1 MGTVSKVFNV
11 IFRVGELCSA
21 LIVLGITG
29 HFLWLLGEA
38 DAYADSRIIL
48 AVVTASISTAFSVF
62 TLLPFTFAFLAF
74 PIDFVLF
81 VVWLTT
87 YCLLQ
92 SLTGLNPCGSI
103 WYYDYWGYYWGSYW
117 WSPNV
122 IITGPWD
129 IDWAGC
135 GTWRTVLAFSFISS
149 IVYLASACLGCIVT
163 IKLHEDRKA
172 LRLHHQTL
180 EKSPGQPM
188 FTNGDGAPAPLPPA
202 GPSNPP
208 V

>member
-38 DAYADSRIIL
+38 GAYADSRIIL
-48 AVVTASISTAFSVF
+48 AVVTASVSTAFSVF
-62 TLLPFTFAFLAF
+62 TLLPFTLAFLAF

-92 SLTGLNPCGSI
+92 SASISFDRSLFTTQLGL
-103 WYYDYWGYYWGSYW
+103 
-117 WSPNV
+117 
-122 IITGPWD
+122 
-129 IDWAGC
+129 
-135 GTWRTVLAFSFISS
+135 
-149 IVYLASACLGCIVT
+149 
-163 IKLHEDRKA
+163 
-172 LRLHHQTL
+172 
-180 EKSPGQPM
+180 
-188 FTNGDGAPAPLPPA
+188 
-202 GPSNPP
+202 
-208 V
+208 

>member
-1 MGTVSKVFNV
+1 LGTPVSISILPHLRYPNSNVPTQNFSPSHNSSSQSATHSITMGTVSKVFNV

-38 DAYADSRIIL
+38 GAYADSRIIL
-48 AVVTASISTAFSVF
+48 AVVTASVSTAFSVI

-92 SLTGLNPCGSI
+92 SVSTFQSLSTTQLK
-103 WYYDYWGYYWGSYW
+103 
-117 WSPNV
+117 V
-122 IITGPWD
+122 
-129 IDWAGC
+129 
-135 GTWRTVLAFSFISS
+135 
-149 IVYLASACLGCIVT
+149 
-163 IKLHEDRKA
+163 
-172 LRLHHQTL
+172 
-180 EKSPGQPM
+180 
-188 FTNGDGAPAPLPPA
+188 
-202 GPSNPP
+202 
-208 V
+208 